1 MKVSKRNW
9 FYKLAYVLLEFDKP
23 SNLCVYFWK
32 TYVFLPILAIL
43 AILFALAVG
52 AFIFT
57 VLIAPIYWIIS
68 GTFLLERQA
77 FLIIG
82 LICYIILSILTI
94 LFAFDRYKP
103 KFNKIVNSVPYQ
115 YLKGV
120 HDKVCPLIE
129 YVD

>member
-9 FYKLAYVLLEFDKP
+9 FYKLAYVFIQFNKP
-23 SNLCVYFWK
+23 SNLCTYFWK
-32 TYVFLPILAIL
+32 TYVFIPILAIL
-43 AILFALAVG
+43 ATFFALAIG
-52 AFIFT
+52 AFVPI
-57 VLIAPIYWIIS
+57 VLIAPIYWIIT
-68 GTFLLERQA
+68 GTFLFGKPA
-77 FLIIG
+77 FLIFG
-82 LICYIILSILTI
+82 LMGYIILSVLAI